1 MPEKINVTVD
11 AWQRAQCANAIGDGN
26 GNGGPVHHHP
36 QTSKHEKPFC
46 FWVDPDFCVIAAP
59 YVSSTSRSL
68 NWQSDQRND
77 HHNNTKYQH
86 YSLLLLLLYE
96 HFATFSQLASLQCSP
111 APRLADWL
119 TCY

>member
-1 MPEKINVTVD
+1 MHGKGHNVQMPLVMAMAMVVLITI
-11 AWQRAQCANAIGDGN
+11 QR
-26 GNGGPVHHHP
+26 
-36 QTSKHEKPFC
+36 SKHEKPFC

-68 NWQSDQRND
+68 NWNSDQRND

-86 YSLLLLLLYE
+86 YSLLLLLLLYE